1 MSPGQ
6 ATVSTEVSL
15 SPAGHGLSPRQ
26 GDPAQGP
33 QVQECLL
40 RQRQS
45 GDHRLR
51 ALQHFWGAAGWQ
63 VSAGWKGPEGFSRG
77 DGQGMGSHPNGL
89 SDLDVMLDLRL
100 FNQGAR
106 LLCLWCNAGARSG
119 SESHGAC
126 LGSGAF
132 EWAQSFLQS
141 CNALALEFH
150 LRTLSF
156 LQARTWKLDSPK
168 HPCSVFI

>member
-89 SDLDVMLDLRL
+89 SDLDVMLLEDHKATFFRYRMK
-100 FNQGAR
+100 NPAHP
-106 LLCLWCNAGARSG
+106 
-119 SESHGAC
+119 ESYMKQKYSSKYKDI
-126 LGSGAF
+126 L
-132 EWAQSFLQS
+132 
-141 CNALALEFH
+141 
-150 LRTLSF
+150 
-156 LQARTWKLDSPK
+156 K
-168 HPCSVFI
+168 